1 MAKRNANTELN
12 HDNWNEEEEPQEAGV
27 FVQADNKT
35 MEGRVIKKAKRRG
48 IKNDGGPSL
57 FAGFAGFG
65 KTTSGG
71 APEPEAAASF
81 DFLKKPSNGSE
92 NGGKSESAASFD
104 FATPASQTPSL
115 FAFGSANSSQ
125 KDSNS
130 ATFSFGNGSAKDTSN
145 NSGAASTF
153 AFGSAAS
160 KVSKPESTF
169 SFGGKTTETND
180 TTSEKSNDSDKIESS
195 GFKGFGS
202 TASLEKKEDAP
213 TKPAPAINPLPI
225 ISNPIVMPKSN
236 KWSCSVCMIQ
246 NDQDKDSCACCSEP
260 KPGSKPKAAE
270 PVKPALGGVIT
281 SSGFKFGSSTPS
293 SNPSAAVSGFIFG
306 SSKTNSESSNSN
318 SNTAQTSNVVE
329 AVKKPDEYSKE
340 FLAHLKALNVQVS
353 AWIKTH
359 IEKNPYVFLTP
370 VFKDYEKH
378 IKDIEEKFKNT
389 KSSEEGSSTKEKET
403 PAAASKPLLGAVF
416 GSGSA
421 DSTPKTSDEPVKFG
435 TGTGFAFGSA
445 AAKTNTVESS
455 EKSGFSFGSSA
466 STTDTSTKSG
476 FSFGSAAPAKTDSES
491 KPSAEKSEDDKK
503 SEDKKPPSGFFG
515 SGSSDATTK
524 TTTGFTFGNAA
535 EKTPST
541 GFTFGAK
548 SEDSTNSAT
557 SGFSFGTGNSNAGSG
572 FPAFGSSNG
581 DAGGKTG
588 FTFGSAP
595 STGFTG
601 FGSAA
606 SLEKK
611 EEAPAADAEDEPP
624 KVEVTQVVE
633 EDAFH
638 TVRCKLYYMKD
649 KAFVEKGLGML
660 HLKKVEGDD
669 TKTQM
674 VVRAETNL
682 GNILLN
688 ILVSDK
694 MKVTVKKNNV
704 QFMCVPN
711 PPIKGMEGPVMML
724 AKVKD
729 SLMAE
734 QLEAKLEEVT
744 KTT

>member
-1 MAKRNANTELN
+1 MNY
-12 HDNWNEEEEPQEAGV
+12 
-27 FVQADNKT
+27 
-35 MEGRVIKKAKRRG
+35 
-48 IKNDGGPSL
+48 
-57 FAGFAGFG
+57 
-65 KTTSGG
+65 
-71 APEPEAAASF
+71 
-81 DFLKKPSNGSE
+81 
-92 NGGKSESAASFD
+92 
-104 FATPASQTPSL
+104 
-115 FAFGSANSSQ
+115 
-125 KDSNS
+125 
-130 ATFSFGNGSAKDTSN
+130 
-145 NSGAASTF
+145 
-153 AFGSAAS
+153 
-160 KVSKPESTF
+160 
-169 SFGGKTTETND
+169 ETHCN
-180 TTSEKSNDSDKIESS
+180 
-195 GFKGFGS
+195 
-202 TASLEKKEDAP
+202 
-213 TKPAPAINPLPI
+213 
-225 ISNPIVMPKSN
+225 
-236 KWSCSVCMIQ
+236 Q
-246 NDQDKDSCACCSEP
+246 
-260 KPGSKPKAAE
+260 
-270 PVKPALGGVIT
+270 
-281 SSGFKFGSSTPS
+281 
-293 SNPSAAVSGFIFG
+293 
-306 SSKTNSESSNSN
+306 
-318 SNTAQTSNVVE
+318 
-329 AVKKPDEYSKE
+329 
-340 FLAHLKALNVQVS
+340 
-353 AWIKTH
+353 
-359 IEKNPYVFLTP
+359 
-370 VFKDYEKH
+370 
-378 IKDIEEKFKNT
+378 
-389 KSSEEGSSTKEKET
+389 
-403 PAAASKPLLGAVF
+403 
-416 GSGSA
+416 
-421 DSTPKTSDEPVKFG
+421 
-435 TGTGFAFGSA
+435 
-445 AAKTNTVESS
+445 
-455 EKSGFSFGSSA
+455 
-466 STTDTSTKSG
+466 STKSG

-491 KPSAEKSEDDKK
+491 KPSAEKSDDDKK

-548 SEDSTNSAT
+548 SEDSTNSTT

>member
-1 MAKRNANTELN
+1 M
-12 HDNWNEEEEPQEAGV
+12 G
-27 FVQADNKT
+27 
-35 MEGRVIKKAKRRG
+35 
-48 IKNDGGPSL
+48 
-57 FAGFAGFG
+57 
-65 KTTSGG
+65 
-71 APEPEAAASF
+71 
-81 DFLKKPSNGSE
+81 
-92 NGGKSESAASFD
+92 
-104 FATPASQTPSL
+104 
-115 FAFGSANSSQ
+115 
-125 KDSNS
+125 
-130 ATFSFGNGSAKDTSN
+130 
-145 NSGAASTF
+145 
-153 AFGSAAS
+153 
-160 KVSKPESTF
+160 
-169 SFGGKTTETND
+169 
-180 TTSEKSNDSDKIESS
+180 
-195 GFKGFGS
+195 
-202 TASLEKKEDAP
+202 
-213 TKPAPAINPLPI
+213 
-225 ISNPIVMPKSN
+225 
-236 KWSCSVCMIQ
+236 
-246 NDQDKDSCACCSEP
+246 
-260 KPGSKPKAAE
+260 
-270 PVKPALGGVIT
+270 
-281 SSGFKFGSSTPS
+281 
-293 SNPSAAVSGFIFG
+293 
-306 SSKTNSESSNSN
+306 
-318 SNTAQTSNVVE
+318 
-329 AVKKPDEYSKE
+329 
-340 FLAHLKALNVQVS
+340 
-353 AWIKTH
+353 
-359 IEKNPYVFLTP
+359 
-370 VFKDYEKH
+370 
-378 IKDIEEKFKNT
+378 
-389 KSSEEGSSTKEKET
+389 
-403 PAAASKPLLGAVF
+403 
-416 GSGSA
+416 
-421 DSTPKTSDEPVKFG
+421 
-435 TGTGFAFGSA
+435 
-445 AAKTNTVESS
+445 
-455 EKSGFSFGSSA
+455 
-466 STTDTSTKSG
+466 
-476 FSFGSAAPAKTDSES
+476 
-491 KPSAEKSEDDKK
+491 
-503 SEDKKPPSGFFG
+503 
-515 SGSSDATTK
+515 
-524 TTTGFTFGNAA
+524 
-535 EKTPST
+535 PST
-541 GFTFGAK
+541 GSTFGAK
-548 SEDSTNSAT
+548 SEDSTNSTT